1 MYLFLLAAI
10 GVRPLNW
17 IWIKVD
23 SDGDSP
29 KSKTK
34 REAIID
40 SNSGLLVAP
49 FLSGFVSRHVQNVQK
64 LKHGYE

>member
-23 SDGDSP
+23 SDGNSP

-34 REAIID
+34 REAKID
-40 SNSGLLVAP
+40 LNSGSLVAS
-49 FLSGFVSRHVQNVQK
+49 LGFVSRHVQNVQK